1 MAKGTVVWFSNSKN
15 FGFIDPS
22 DGGAD
27 IFVHFSAIQMDGY
40 KTLEKGEHVE
50 FDVDYRI
57 EDNKPI
63 AVNVRKLEDSHGTAS
78 NSVHG
83 K

>member
-1 MAKGTVVWFSNSKN
+1 
-15 FGFIDPS
+15 
-22 DGGAD
+22 
-27 IFVHFSAIQMDGY
+27 MDGY

>member
-78 NSVHG
+78 NPVR
-83 K
+83 

>member
-1 MAKGTVVWFSNSKN
+1 MAKGTVVWFSNQKSY
-15 FGFIDPS
+15 GFIQPS

-27 IFVHFSAIQMDGY
+27 IFVHYSSVVMDGY

-63 AVNVRKLEDSHGTAS
+63 AVNVRKLEVPNGTAS
-78 NSVHG
+78 NSVR
-83 K
+83 

>member
-1 MAKGTVVWFSNSKN
+1 MAKGTVVWFSNQKSY
-15 FGFIDPS
+15 GFIQPA

-50 FDVDYRI
+50 FDVDVSI
-57 EDNKPI
+57 ENNKPI
-63 AVNVRKLEDSHGTAS
+63 AVNVRKLEVPNGTAS
-78 NSVHG
+78 NSVR
-83 K
+83 